1 MSGSSPG
8 HRRLVLVLVDE
19 ERGRAVNRSHHG
31 LEAAALE
38 FVGRYLAHRRG
49 GAAIAAAAGR
59 AHCGRALVAR
69 RRRDRSIS
77 AAAAHAAAAAAAA
90 RASATTG
97 RSVRHEPCVH
107 NVSGRFSE
115 KIKTKTINGE
125 QTTCNNIIFGYTIST
140 LHFGQS
146 QLKEKKKTKKK
157 LAFYV
162 YSTFSFKRDYM
173 LHLNRQTEAL

>member
-19 ERGRAVNRSHHG
+19 ERGCAVHRGHHG

-69 RRRDRSIS
+69 HRRDRSIS
-77 AAAAHAAAAAAAA
+77 AAAAHAAAAAA

-157 LAFYV
+157 TSIFCV
-162 YSTFSFKRDYM
+162 
-173 LHLNRQTEAL
+173 LNI